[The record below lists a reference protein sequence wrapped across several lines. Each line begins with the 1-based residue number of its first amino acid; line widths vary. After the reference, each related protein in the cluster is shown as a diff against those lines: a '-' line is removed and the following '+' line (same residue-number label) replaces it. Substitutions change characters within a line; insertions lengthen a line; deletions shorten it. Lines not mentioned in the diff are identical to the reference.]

1 MDLQLTDKLAF
12 VTGSTAGIGL
22 AIAQTLAAEG
32 ASVIVN
38 GRSQSSVDDA
48 ISEMRSHAAGQLM
61 GLAADLSTAE
71 GVALATEKYPQVDIL
86 VNNLGIYEAK
96 PFADITDEDW
106 QKIFTTNV
114 MSGVRLSRA
123 YLPKMLDKNWGRIIF
138 ISSESGVQI
147 PTEMIHY
154 GMTKAAQ
161 IAVSRGLAELTT
173 NTEVTVNSILPGPTK
188 SKGVADFIEKM
199 AQQKNTTLEEVEK
212 EFFAQNRP
220 TSILQRFAETT
231 EVANLVAYV
240 ASPLASA
247 TNGAALRV
255 EGGILKSAS

>member
-1 MDLQLTDKLAF
+1 MDLQLTDKLAL
-12 VTGSTAGIGL
+12 VTGSTGGIGF
-22 AIAQTLAAEG
+22 AIAQTLVAEG

-48 ISEMRSHAAGQLM
+48 VAKMRSTATGEVM
-61 GLAADLSTAE
+61 GLAADLSSTE
-71 GVALATEKYPQVDIL
+71 GVDLATEKYPQIDIL

-96 PFADITDEDW
+96 PFLEITDEDW
-106 QKIFTTNV
+106 QKIFTVNV
-114 MSGVRLSRA
+114 MSGVRLSRT
-123 YLPKMLDKNWGRIIF
+123 YLPKMLAKNWGRIIF

-154 GMTKAAQ
+154 GMTKSAQ

-188 SKGVADFIEKM
+188 SKGVKDFIEKM
-199 AQQKNTTLEEVEK
+199 AKQKNTTVEEVEK

-255 EGGILKSAS
+255 EGGILKSAF